1 MRIPKVQIVINCLDQ
16 TNDSRAIHE
25 NVRAIFDEHQD
36 ISVLETTVP
45 DAVVFRNAASRGLPA
60 HRLETRQPSNRTS
73 APALEII
80 RNLAIEVFPEWTDRF
95 LAQTPEVG
103 IVTLEAQ
110 TVTLNTEL
118 PGRTNAFRIAEVRPQ
133 VNGIILK
140 RLFKEGSDVKAGQQL
155 YQIDPATY
163 EADYQSA
170 QANLASTQEQA
181 QRYKLLVADQAVS
194 KQQYADANAAY
205 LQSKAAVEQARINL
219 RYTKVLSPIS
229 GRIGRSAVTEGAL
242 VTNGQANAM
251 ATVQQLDPIYVDVTQ
266 PSTALLRL
274 RRELASGQLERAGDN
289 AAKVSLKLEDGSQ
302 YPLEGRL
309 EFSEVSVDE
318 GTGSVTIRAVFP
330 NPNNELLPGMF
341 VHAQLQEGVKQKA
354 ILAPQQGVTRDLKGQ
369 ATALVVNA
377 QNKVEL
383 RVIKADRVIGDKWLV
398 TEGLNAGDKIITEG
412 LQFVQP
418 GVEVKTVPAKN
429 VASAQKADAAPAK
442 TDSKG

>member
-1 MRIPKVQIVINCLDQ
+1 MNKKSAMWRG
-16 TNDSRAIHE
+16 A
-25 NVRAIFDEHQD
+25 A
-36 ISVLETTVP
+36 VLTLTASALTLAACGKKQEAPQAGKPQVTV
-45 DAVVFRNAASRGLPA
+45 
-60 HRLETRQPSNRTS
+60 
-73 APALEII
+73 
-80 RNLAIEVFPEWTDRF
+80 
-95 LAQTPEVG
+95 
-103 IVTLEAQ
+103 VTL
-110 TVTLNTEL
+110 TTKPVSLTTEL
-118 PGRTNAFRIAEVRPQ
+118 PGRTTAFRIAEVRPQ

-163 EADYQSA
+163 EAGFDSQKA
-170 QANLASTQEQA
+170 ALAARPGAAEDRRAAGRALQAAGRRPGRQQA
-181 QRYKLLVADQAVS
+181 DLRQRRGGADQAV
-194 KQQYADANAAY
+194 ADVLSA
-205 LQSKAAVEQARINL
+205 KAAVEQARINL

-242 VTNGQANAM
+242 VTNGQATAL

-274 RRELASGQLERAGDN
+274 RRELASGQLENAEGDQ
-289 AAKVSLKLEDGSQ
+289 AAKVSLTLEDGSPIHPAGQ
-302 YPLEGRL
+302 ARL

-418 GVEVKTVPAKN
+418 GVEVKTVPAKP
-429 VASAQKADAAPAK
+429 APSRRSNRRRAPRRP
-442 TDSKG
+442 SSSQGALHVEVFH

>member
-1 MRIPKVQIVINCLDQ
+1 MQRTPAMR
-16 TNDSRAIHE
+16 
-25 NVRAIFDEHQD
+25 
-36 ISVLETTVP
+36 VLV
-45 DAVVFRNAASRGLPA
+45 
-60 HRLETRQPSNRTS
+60 
-73 APALEII
+73 PAL
-80 RNLAIEVFPEWTDRF
+80 LVAISALSGCGKSEAPPP
-95 LAQTPEVG
+95 AQTPEVG

-398 TEGLNAGDKIITEG
+398 TEGPERRRQDHYRRPAVRAAGCRGEDRAGEECRVRAEG
-412 LQFVQP
+412 RRRSGENRQQGLIK
-418 GVEVKTVPAKN
+418 GIRNVEVFH
-429 VASAQKADAAPAK
+429 
-442 TDSKG
+442 

>member
-1 MRIPKVQIVINCLDQ
+1 MQRTPAMR
-16 TNDSRAIHE
+16 
-25 NVRAIFDEHQD
+25 
-36 ISVLETTVP
+36 VLV
-45 DAVVFRNAASRGLPA
+45 
-60 HRLETRQPSNRTS
+60 
-73 APALEII
+73 PAL
-80 RNLAIEVFPEWTDRF
+80 LVAISALSGCGKSEAPPP
-95 LAQTPEVG
+95 AQTPEVG

-418 GVEVKTVPAKN
+418 GVVVKTVPAKN

>member
-1 MRIPKVQIVINCLDQ
+1 MQWRN
-16 TNDSRAIHE
+16 TSSRYGVFSLFLHWGSA
-25 NVRAIFDEHQD
+25 
-36 ISVLETTVP
+36 L
-45 DAVVFRNAASRGLPA
+45 VVFGLFGLGLWMRELSYYDPWY
-60 HRLETRQPSNRTS
+60 HP
-73 APALEII
+73 APALHKSIGI
-80 RNLAIEVFPEWTDRF
+80 LLAIALLVRIVWRF
-95 LAQTPEVG
+95 VSP
-103 IVTLEAQ
+103 
-110 TVTLNTEL
+110 
-118 PGRTNAFRIAEVRPQ
+118 PP
-133 VNGIILK
+133 
-140 RLFKEGSDVKAGQQL
+140 
-155 YQIDPATY
+155 PAP
-163 EADYQSA
+163 
-170 QANLASTQEQA
+170 ANLASTQEQA

>member
-1 MRIPKVQIVINCLDQ
+1 MGHGAGWITGHRAKTFQVFSREAFGRLQTPMNVSILPAFFEPVQRL
-16 TNDSRAIHE
+16 H
-25 NVRAIFDEHQD
+25 
-36 ISVLETTVP
+36 
-45 DAVVFRNAASRGLPA
+45 AASAAFAHEDNAMQRTPA
-60 HRLETRQPSNRTS
+60 MRVLV
-73 APALEII
+73 PAL
-80 RNLAIEVFPEWTDRF
+80 LVAISALSGCGKSEAPPP
-95 LAQTPEVG
+95 AQTPEVG

-398 TEGLNAGDKIITEG
+398 TEGL
-412 LQFVQP
+412 
-418 GVEVKTVPAKN
+418 
-429 VASAQKADAAPAK
+429 
-442 TDSKG
+442 

>member
-1 MRIPKVQIVINCLDQ
+1 MQRTPAMR
-16 TNDSRAIHE
+16 
-25 NVRAIFDEHQD
+25 
-36 ISVLETTVP
+36 VLV
-45 DAVVFRNAASRGLPA
+45 
-60 HRLETRQPSNRTS
+60 
-73 APALEII
+73 PAL
-80 RNLAIEVFPEWTDRF
+80 LVAISALSGCGKSEAPPP
-95 LAQTPEVG
+95 AQTPEVG

-418 GVEVKTVPAKN
+418 GVEGKTVPAKN

>member
-1 MRIPKVQIVINCLDQ
+1 MQRTPAMR
-16 TNDSRAIHE
+16 
-25 NVRAIFDEHQD
+25 
-36 ISVLETTVP
+36 VLV
-45 DAVVFRNAASRGLPA
+45 
-60 HRLETRQPSNRTS
+60 
-73 APALEII
+73 PAL
-80 RNLAIEVFPEWTDRF
+80 LVAISALSGCGKSEAPPP
-95 LAQTPEVG
+95 AQTPEVG

-330 NPNNELLPGMF
+330 NPNQRAAARHVRSRAVAGRRQAEGHPRSAARRDPRPQGPGYRAGGERAEQGRAAGDQGRPGDRRQ
-341 VHAQLQEGVKQKA
+341 VAGYRRPERRRQDHYRRPAVRAAGCRGEDRAGEECRVRAEGRRRSGENR
-354 ILAPQQGVTRDLKGQ
+354 QQGLIKGIR
-369 ATALVVNA
+369 N
-377 QNKVEL
+377 
-383 RVIKADRVIGDKWLV
+383 
-398 TEGLNAGDKIITEG
+398 
-412 LQFVQP
+412 
-418 GVEVKTVPAKN
+418 VEVFH
-429 VASAQKADAAPAK
+429 
-442 TDSKG
+442 

>member
-1 MRIPKVQIVINCLDQ
+1 MQRTPAMR
-16 TNDSRAIHE
+16 
-25 NVRAIFDEHQD
+25 
-36 ISVLETTVP
+36 VLV
-45 DAVVFRNAASRGLPA
+45 
-60 HRLETRQPSNRTS
+60 
-73 APALEII
+73 PAL
-80 RNLAIEVFPEWTDRF
+80 LVAISALSGCGKSEAPPP
-95 LAQTPEVG
+95 AQTPEVG

-418 GVEVKTVPAKN
+418 EDRAGEECRVRAEGRRRSGENRQQGLIKGIRNVEVFH
-429 VASAQKADAAPAK
+429 
-442 TDSKG
+442 

>member
-1 MRIPKVQIVINCLDQ
+1 MQRTPAMR
-16 TNDSRAIHE
+16 
-25 NVRAIFDEHQD
+25 
-36 ISVLETTVP
+36 VLV
-45 DAVVFRNAASRGLPA
+45 
-60 HRLETRQPSNRTS
+60 
-73 APALEII
+73 PAL
-80 RNLAIEVFPEWTDRF
+80 LVAISALSGCGKSEAPPP
-95 LAQTPEVG
+95 AQTPEVG

-330 NPNNELLPGMF
+330 NPTTSCCPACSF
-341 VHAQLQEGVKQKA
+341 TRSCRKA
-354 ILAPQQGVTRDLKGQ
+354 SSRRPSS
-369 ATALVVNA
+369 
-377 QNKVEL
+377 L
-383 RVIKADRVIGDKWLV
+383 RSKA
-398 TEGLNAGDKIITEG
+398 
-412 LQFVQP
+412 
-418 GVEVKTVPAKN
+418 
-429 VASAQKADAAPAK
+429 
-442 TDSKG
+442 

>member
-1 MRIPKVQIVINCLDQ
+1 MQRTPAMR
-16 TNDSRAIHE
+16 
-25 NVRAIFDEHQD
+25 
-36 ISVLETTVP
+36 VLV
-45 DAVVFRNAASRGLPA
+45 
-60 HRLETRQPSNRTS
+60 
-73 APALEII
+73 PAL
-80 RNLAIEVFPEWTDRF
+80 LVAISALSGCGKSEAPPP
-95 LAQTPEVG
+95 AQTPEVG

-418 GVEVKTVPAKN
+418 GVEGRPCRRRMSRPRRRPTPLRRKPTAR
-429 VASAQKADAAPAK
+429 ADQG
-442 TDSKG
+442 DS